1 MVTCRDSG
9 FARTLDEGT
18 ITNKQRFQSCDRSE
32 KYTYPHLIPLSTV
45 NPAEF
50 SLKIKTLGRVASR
63 SKVWVPFFLIM
74 PLVQTLFPGHQDMEF
89 SFKIL
94 CLSNHIPLAS
104 RQVKLQLGYS
114 GEPLPDISGLI
125 EVEPSVQ
132 RLDAPGVLEV
142 RKGNKPF
149 LNPS

>member
-1 MVTCRDSG
+1 
-9 FARTLDEGT
+9 
-18 ITNKQRFQSCDRSE
+18 
-32 KYTYPHLIPLSTV
+32 
-45 NPAEF
+45 
-50 SLKIKTLGRVASR
+50 
-63 SKVWVPFFLIM
+63 
-74 PLVQTLFPGHQDMEF
+74 MEF

-125 EVEPSVQ
+125 EVEPCML
-132 RLDAPGVLEV
+132 RLDAPVVLEV